1 METVT
6 ITLSLPKSVLAAA
19 GVREQELDRFVR
31 EAIAVE
37 LYRQG
42 RLSLG
47 KAAELAGFAT
57 KQEMLTVL
65 AKHDVWLDYTAH
77 DAADDLETLDRVCPP

>member
-47 KAAELAGFAT
+47 KATELAGFAT

-77 DAADDLETLDRVCPP
+77 DAVDDLETLDRVCPQ

>member
-6 ITLSLPKSVLAAA
+6 ITLSFPKSVLAVA

-65 AKHDVWLDYTAH
+65 AKHTVWLDYTAH
-77 DAADDLETLDRVCPP
+77 DAVDDLETLDRVCPP

>member
-6 ITLSLPKSVLAAA
+6 ITLSFPRSVLVAA

-57 KQEMLTVL
+57 KQEMLMAL
-65 AKHDVWLDYTAH
+65 ARHDVWLDYTAE
-77 DAADDLETLDRVCPP
+77 DAADDLETIGSVCSP